1 MSPIILL
8 ILGMA
13 LLLFLIAGARLNAFM
28 ALFITALFI
37 GLTNGMQPAA
47 CIAAM
52 SKGVGDILGS
62 VIAVLGFGVMLGS
75 ILTETGATR
84 QISNRLLQVFGSRN
98 AKLAVGATSFSV
110 GLALFYNAGFV
121 VLIPLVF
128 TIALET
134 KTSLIYLAIAM
145 AAPLSVTHGFLPP
158 HPGPTAIAS
167 IFKADIGLTLLYGL
181 CISVPVLSLAG
192 WWFPERVKKIITKPP
207 AGLFTQQTGEAA
219 TTPGFA
225 VSLFIA
231 LVPVIL
237 LAVSTLVLQLYSPS
251 QGPLQQFLLFI
262 GDPGMSL
269 LIAVLL
275 AIIFLGAFRGVK
287 VSRLME
293 QSGNAVS
300 AIAAII
306 LITAAG
312 GALKQVLIAS
322 GTAEAITA
330 YFKDS
335 TLPPLLLGWIVA
347 TVLRIAIGSAT
358 VAGLTAAGIVQPL
371 VVAMHVN
378 PQLMVLSIGA
388 GSLMC
393 SHVNDTGFWMFKE
406 YLGLSLK
413 DTFKSWTLM
422 ESVIGIAGLG
432 GVLLLDLFV

>member
-13 LLLFLIAGARLNAFM
+13 LLLLLITAAKLNAFL
-28 ALFITALFI
+28 ALFITTLFI
-37 GLTNGMQPAA
+37 GLTNGMQPAV

-62 VIAVLGFGVMLGS
+62 VIVVLGFGVMLGS

-84 QISNRLLQVFGSRN
+84 QISNRLLQLFGNRN
-98 AKLAVGATSFSV
+98 AKLAVCVTSFSV

-181 CISVPVLSLAG
+181 CISVPVLALAG
-192 WWFPERVKKIITKPP
+192 LWFPEWVKKISTKPL
-207 AGLFTQQTGEAA
+207 AGIFSQQTDASARE
-219 TTPGFA
+219 PGFA
-225 VSLFIA
+225 VSLFVA

-237 LAVSTLVLQLYSPS
+237 LAVSTVSLQLYGFPE
-251 QGPLQQFLLFI
+251 GPLRQFFLFI

-269 LIAVLL
+269 LVAVLL

-287 VSRLME
+287 ISMLME
-293 QSGNAVS
+293 RSGNAVG

-322 GTAEAITA
+322 GTAEAITG

-335 TLPPLLLGWIVA
+335 TLPPLLLGWMVA

-413 DTFKSWTLM
+413 DTFKSWTVM
-422 ESVIGIAGLG
+422 ESVIGVAGLG

>member
-1 MSPIILL
+1 
-8 ILGMA
+8 MA
-13 LLLFLIAGARLNAFM
+13 LLLVLIAAARLNAFI

-37 GLTNGMQPAA
+37 GLTNGMQPAT
-47 CIAAM
+47 CMAAI

-84 QISNRLLQVFGSRN
+84 QISNRLLELFGSRN
-98 AKLAVGATSFSV
+98 AKLAVCLTSFSV

-128 TIALET
+128 TIAYET

-181 CISVPVLSLAG
+181 VISIPVLLLAG
-192 WWFPERVKKIITKPP
+192 LWFPEWVKKISAKTPTGI
-207 AGLFTQQTGEAA
+207 FTQQNESTDAPP
-219 TTPGFA
+219 PGFA
-225 VSLFIA
+225 ISLWIA

-237 LAVSTLVLQLYSPS
+237 LAISTLVLQWYRPDEGS
-251 QGPLQQFLLFI
+251 LQQFLVFI

-269 LIAVLL
+269 LIAVLM
-275 AIIFLGAFRGVK
+275 AILFLGVFRGIK

-293 QSGNAVS
+293 QSGNAIS

-322 GTAEAITA
+322 GTAEAIA
-330 YFKDS
+330 GYFNNS
-335 TLPPLLLGWIVA
+335 SLPPLLLGWLVA

-371 VVAMHVN
+371 VASMHVN
-378 PQLMVLSIGA
+378 PELMVLSIGA

-413 DTFKSWTLM
+413 DTFRSWTVM
-422 ESVIGIAGLG
+422 ESVIGVAGLG
-432 GVLLLDLFV
+432 GVLLLDFFV

>member
-1 MSPIILL
+1 MSPILILV
-8 ILGMA
+8 LGMA
-13 LLLFLIAGARLNAFM
+13 LLLLLIAGAKLNAFT
-28 ALFITALFI
+28 ALFVTALFI
-37 GLTNGMQPAA
+37 GLTNGMQPAT
-47 CIAAM
+47 CIAAI
-52 SKGVGDILGS
+52 SKGAGDILGS
-62 VIAVLGFGVMLGS
+62 VIAVLGFGVMLGAV
-75 ILTETGATR
+75 LTETGATR
-84 QISNRLLQVFGSRN
+84 EISNRLLQLFGHRN
-98 AKLAVGATSFSV
+98 AKLAVCITSFSV

-134 KTSLIYLAIAM
+134 KSPLIYLAIAM

-167 IFKADIGLTLLYGL
+167 IFKADIGLALLYGL
-181 CISVPVLSLAG
+181 CIAIPVLVLAG
-192 WWFPERVKKIITKPP
+192 LWFPEWVKKIGAKPP
-207 AGLFTQQTGEAA
+207 QGIFNQQVEAPA
-219 TTPGFA
+219 KPPGFA
-225 VSLFIA
+225 ISLFTA

-237 LAVSTLVLQLYSPS
+237 LAVSTLVLQLYNPAE
-251 QGPLQQFLLFI
+251 GGVKQFLLFI

-275 AIIFLGAFRGVK
+275 AVVVLGKWRGIK
-287 VSRLME
+287 ISLLMDK
-293 QSGNAVS
+293 SGNAIN

-322 GTAEAITA
+322 GTADAITL
-330 YFKDS
+330 YFRHS

-371 VVAMHVN
+371 VVSMHVN
-378 PQLMVLSIGA
+378 PELMVLSIGA

-422 ESVIGIAGLG
+422 ESVISVAGLG
-432 GVLLLDLFV
+432 GVLLLDIFI

>member
-13 LLLFLIAGARLNAFM
+13 LLLLLITAAKLNAFL

-37 GLTNGMQPAA
+37 GLTNGMQPAI

-84 QISNRLLQVFGSRN
+84 QISNRLLRVFGNGN
-98 AKLAVGATSFSV
+98 AKLAVCITSFSV

-167 IFKADIGLTLLYGL
+167 IFRADIGLTLLYGL
-181 CISVPVLSLAG
+181 CISIPVLVLAG
-192 WWFPERVKKIITKPP
+192 LWFPEWVKKIGTKPP
-207 AGLFTQQTGEAA
+207 AGIFSQQTETSAKA
-219 TTPGFA
+219 PGFA
-225 VSLFIA
+225 VSLFVA
-231 LVPVIL
+231 LAPVIL
-237 LAVSTLVLQLYSPS
+237 LAVSTLLLQLYSFPE
-251 QGPLQQFLLFI
+251 GALRQFLLFI

-275 AIIFLGAFRGVK
+275 AIVFLGAFRGIK
-287 VSRLME
+287 ISRLME
-293 QSGNAVS
+293 RSGNAVG

-322 GTAEAITA
+322 GTAEAITG

-371 VVAMHVN
+371 VVTMHVN
-378 PQLMVLSIGA
+378 PELMVLSIGA

-413 DTFKSWTLM
+413 DTFKSWTVM

>member
-13 LLLFLIAGARLNAFM
+13 LLLLLIAGARLNAFL

-47 CIAAM
+47 CIAAI

-84 QISNRLLQVFGSRN
+84 QISNRLLQVFGHRN
-98 AKLAVGATSFSV
+98 AKLAICVTSFNV

-181 CISVPVLSLAG
+181 CISVPVLLLAG
-192 WWFPERVKKIITKPP
+192 LWFPEWVKKIPAKPP
-207 AGLFTQQTGEAA
+207 AGIFTQQKE
-219 TTPGFA
+219 TTTKPPGFA

-237 LAVSTLVLQLYSPS
+237 LAVSTLVLQLYNPS
-251 QGPLQQFLLFI
+251 QGPLQQFLFFI

-275 AIIFLGAFRGVK
+275 AILFLGAFRGVK
-287 VSRLME
+287 VSKLME
-293 QSGNAVS
+293 QSGNALS

-306 LITAAG
+306 LIRAAR

-322 GTAEAITA
+322 GTAEAITG

-378 PQLMVLSIGA
+378 PELMVLSIGA

-422 ESVIGIAGLG
+422 ESVIGVTGLG
-432 GVLLLDLFV
+432 GVLLLDIFV

>member
-13 LLLFLIAGARLNAFM
+13 LLLLLIAGARLNAFL

-37 GLTNGMQPAA
+37 GLTNGMEPAA

-84 QISNRLLQVFGSRN
+84 QISNRLLQAFGSRKS
-98 AKLAVGATSFSV
+98 KLAVCITSFSV

-128 TIALET
+128 TIALDT

-181 CISVPVLSLAG
+181 CISVPVLLLAG
-192 WWFPERVKKIITKPP
+192 LWFPEWVKRITTKPP
-207 AGLFTQQTGEAA
+207 AGIFTQQTGEAA
-219 TTPGFA
+219 TAPGFG

-237 LAVSTLVLQLYSPS
+237 LAVSTLLLQVYKPS
-251 QGPLQQFLLFI
+251 EGSLRQFLLFI

-269 LIAVLL
+269 LVAVLL
-275 AIIFLGAFRGVK
+275 AILFLGAFRGVK

-293 QSGNAVS
+293 RSGNAVS

-312 GALKQVLIAS
+312 GALKQVLIES
-322 GTAEAITA
+322 GTAEAITG

-335 TLPPLLLGWIVA
+335 TLPPLLLGWMVA

-422 ESVIGIAGLG
+422 ESVIGLAGLG
-432 GVLLLDLFV
+432 GVLLLDLFI